1 MDPLV
6 ISGKNLR
13 VDDVA
18 AAAGGCP
25 VRLDPA
31 ALPAIERSRAAVERL
46 VAEGRIAYGITTGFG
61 RFKDRIISPDQTK
74 QLQLNLVRS
83 HAVGVGPPLDE
94 RAVRAMLLVR
104 ANTLAMGYSGVR
116 PLVVQSLIDLLNAG
130 VHPRAGAG
138 IAGRERRFG
147 PLAHVAQ
154 VLIGE
159 GQATYG
165 GELLDGRT
173 ALARAGLKPIVLEA
187 KEGLALL
194 NGTSFMVGLGRCW
207 CAAVNLAMTA
217 DIAAK
222 LSLKRFAAPTAL

>member
-25 VRLDPA
+25 VRLAPA

-61 RFKDRIISPDQTK
+61 RFRTGSSRRTDQTTAT
-74 QLQLNLVRS
+74 QSCAAMRSALGRRWTSGPCAMPLVLQHPGDGL
-83 HAVGVGPPLDE
+83 P
-94 RAVRAMLLVR
+94 
-104 ANTLAMGYSGVR
+104 GVR

-138 IAGRERRFG
+138 TLGERRR
-147 PLAHVAQ
+147 P
-154 VLIGE
+154 
-159 GQATYG
+159 
-165 GELLDGRT
+165 
-173 ALARAGLKPIVLEA
+173 
-187 KEGLALL
+187 
-194 NGTSFMVGLGRCW
+194 S
-207 CAAVNLAMTA
+207 CAWR
-217 DIAAK
+217 K
-222 LSLKRFAAPTAL
+222 C